1 MTSETQAPIQ
11 SPPVTQNRSR
21 WWPWQ
26 VCGFLLVAIALSY
39 LDRMALSVV
48 GKDVANEMALD
59 NARLGL
65 LFSAFFWAYGLM
77 HVPAGWLLDRYNIR
91 FSYPLFVIFWS
102 LSQIGAGLARSF
114 GGLFAARLSLGAFES
129 AGQPG
134 AARIVARLFAG
145 KDRALANGLM
155 MSGGSLGAM
164 IAGPLMI
171 GLSNTVGWRMGFVV
185 IGTLGLVWAAG
196 WLFWFRPPSS
206 IDLAPRGAVQEPA
219 HQDRWDVILSAPKF
233 WACVSGA
240 LFCIPIIHISSSW
253 VPTYFRQQWGLEM
266 NRDLALSLL
275 LIYMGL
281 DLGFL
286 LGGAAVR
293 FLIHRGLQV
302 GAAQK
307 RILLVATLFMLSIVA
322 VPWVPTPWAAVV
334 LVLLTNMGRAAYG
347 AIFLA
352 FNQDIAAGRV
362 GTLAGVMGSIG
373 SLSGA
378 LLIWLIGIVSNIA
391 GGFTLPFLVMGVL
404 AVLGVLPLLLVHWDG
419 KLAGMPTRESAR
431 SG

>member
-1 MTSETQAPIQ
+1 
-11 SPPVTQNRSR
+11 
-21 WWPWQ
+21 
-26 VCGFLLVAIALSY
+26 
-39 LDRMALSVV
+39 
-48 GKDVANEMALD
+48 
-59 NARLGL
+59 
-65 LFSAFFWAYGLM
+65 
-77 HVPAGWLLDRYNIR
+77 
-91 FSYPLFVIFWS
+91 
-102 LSQIGAGLARSF
+102 
-114 GGLFAARLSLGAFES
+114 
-129 AGQPG
+129 
-134 AARIVARLFAG
+134 
-145 KDRALANGLM
+145 
-155 MSGGSLGAM
+155 
-164 IAGPLMI
+164 
-171 GLSNTVGWRMGFVV
+171 
-185 IGTLGLVWAAG
+185 
-196 WLFWFRPPSS
+196 
-206 IDLAPRGAVQEPA
+206 
-219 HQDRWDVILSAPKF
+219 
-233 WACVSGA
+233 
-240 LFCIPIIHISSSW
+240 
-253 VPTYFRQQWGLEM
+253 M

-322 VPWVPTPWAAVV
+322 VPWAPTPWAAVV